1 MGGNVVSNLCSL
13 PATDLN
19 FTSELNR
26 ATAYQIKQAIETMK
40 QNGGKNKG
48 RIKACDRELENRR
61 LTKKDKHGKY
71 VSKEHLS
78 ILCNT
83 FSSEHRLKD
92 ILNKLG
98 EYEDAERQG
107 VLLHLPCKEVNRM
120 DNKWIP
126 VSERLP
132 EDGDVR
138 FYMCI
143 VENHEEDIPMFCQYD
158 EGCGFGFWRDYYDGD
173 TLGFIDSEFQTNE
186 ELGYEKVVAWMPMPE
201 PYSADSEK
209 PKTNADRI
217 RNMSDEELADFLCKV
232 KSDYQWME
240 HEFPSEEEHG
250 EWVDWL
256 QSEAE

>member
-1 MGGNVVSNLCSL
+1 MEGNVVNNLCLL

-48 RIKACDRELENRR
+48 RIKACERELENRR

-83 FSSEHRLKD
+83 FSSEHRLKA

-107 VLLHLPCKEVNRM
+107 LLLRLPCGIGSDVYIIPSKINCELNILSLHPEN
-120 DNKWIP
+120 NKIYHQKVALITFTEKGW
-126 VSERLP
+126 
-132 EDGDVR
+132 
-138 FYMCI
+138 YMECDKDREYATDRI
-143 VENHEEDIPMFCQYD
+143 
-158 EGCGFGFWRDYYDGD
+158 
-173 TLGFIDSEFQTNE
+173 L
-186 ELGYEKVVAWMPMPE
+186 
-201 PYSADSEK
+201 SEK
-209 PKTNADRI
+209 MYKETW
-217 RNMSDEELADFLCKV
+217 FL
-232 KSDYQWME
+232 SQE
-240 HEFPSEEEHG
+240 
-250 EWVDWL
+250 
-256 QSEAE
+256 EAEAKLKEMEKKDV

>member
-1 MGGNVVSNLCSL
+1 MDGNVVNNLCSL

-83 FSSEHRLKD
+83 FSSEHRLKA

-107 VLLHLPCKEVNRM
+107 KLIKLPCKV
-120 DNKWIP
+120 
-126 VSERLP
+126 
-132 EDGDVR
+132 GDVVYVVTSP
-138 FYMCI
+138 FN
-143 VENHEEDIPMFCQYD
+143 VFDDIEYD
-158 EGCGFGFWRDYYDGD
+158 ENTKEEVYEAYVSSTTFYKSGEQYRIYAKATNHFIGAYFRECDFG
-173 TLGFIDSEFQTNE
+173 
-186 ELGYEKVVAWMPMPE
+186 
-201 PYSADSEK
+201 
-209 PKTNADRI
+209 KTV
-217 RNMSDEELADFLCKV
+217 FLTK
-232 KSDYQWME
+232 
-240 HEFPSEEEHG
+240 
-250 EWVDWL
+250 
-256 QSEAE
+256 SEAEAKLKELRGGENG